1 MCGIFSILNNTKD
14 ETTITRHFV
23 KGRQRGPENSNIRFL
38 QDGKLIM
45 GFHRLAINGL
55 EKSANQPM
63 EIDNCILICNG
74 EIYNFEALHKLLN
87 IPNKT
92 GSDCEIIIHLYK
104 QFGIQQTL
112 QMIDGVFAFTLFD
125 KSSQQ
130 IYVAR
135 DLFGVRPLFQT
146 EYRDRTDKHI
156 ITYGFASE
164 IKMLSDLHTKN
175 KLLQAF
181 PPGSYSVLERVMGNI
196 WSYKIIEEKFTTIN
210 TSFNTTIDTL
220 AKAYKLTRDAL
231 MHAVEKRVST
241 TERKYAC
248 LLSGGLDSSLITAIV
263 NQFCKEGELETY
275 SIGLEGSEDLKYAR
289 KVADFIGTKH
299 TEIICTEKEFL
310 DAIPEVIQQIES
322 YDTTTVRASVGNYL
336 VSKYISEHSEAKVIF
351 NGDGADEVCGGYLY
365 FHLAPNAIAFDKEC
379 RRLLNDI
386 HLFDVLRSDRSISS
400 NGLEARTPFL
410 DRYFVQSFLSILPQF
425 RFEKNR
431 CEKYILRKAFEPL
444 HLLPR
449 EVLFRTKEAFS
460 DGVSSQHKSWFE
472 VIQDH
477 VEQLGSFSLSGMAL
491 FHNKPTTKEQIY
503 YRYLFEKH
511 YKSYSSVIPYFWMPK
526 FTDATDSSAR
536 TLNIYKN
543 KISSNENE

>member
-14 ETTITRHFV
+14 ETTIMQHFV

-38 QDGKLIM
+38 QDGKLIV

-55 EKSANQPM
+55 KKSANQPM

-125 KSSQQ
+125 KSSQR

-135 DLFGVRPLFQT
+135 DLFGVRPLFKT
-146 EYRDRTDKHI
+146 EYRDRIHKHV

-175 KLLQAF
+175 KLLKPF
-181 PPGSYSVLERVMGNI
+181 PPGSYSVLSFSETI
-196 WSYKIIEEKFTTIN
+196 WSYETHEEKFTTIN
-210 TSFNTTIDTL
+210 TPFNPTIDTL
-220 AKAYKLTRDAL
+220 AKACQVTRDAL
-231 MHAVEKRVST
+231 TQAVKKRVLS
-241 TERKYAC
+241 TERRYAC

-263 NQFCKEGELETY
+263 NQFCKKGELETY

-289 KVADFIGTKH
+289 KVADFLGTKH

-336 VSKYISEHSEAKVIF
+336 VSKYIANHSEAKVIF
-351 NGDGADEVCGGYLY
+351 NGDGSDEVCGGYLY

-410 DRYFVQSFLSILPQF
+410 DRYFVQSFLSIPPHF

-460 DGVSSQHKSWFE
+460 DGVSSQQKSWFE

-477 VEQLGSFSLSGMAL
+477 VEQQGDFSLSGMAL

-543 KISSNENE
+543 KISINKNE